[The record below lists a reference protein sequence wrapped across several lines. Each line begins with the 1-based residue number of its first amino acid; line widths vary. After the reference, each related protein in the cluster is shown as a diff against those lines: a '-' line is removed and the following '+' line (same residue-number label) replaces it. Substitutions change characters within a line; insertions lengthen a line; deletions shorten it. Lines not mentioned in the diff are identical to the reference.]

1 VAGEVTFQMTEA
13 DYVAANRDW
22 FLRTILKRKAI
33 IRHAVALGVAFTAGV
48 VLAGGDRDTFT
59 MGQLWYGLGLAGAAA
74 GGLLLLYVVT
84 YALIPRRA
92 GRLFRQQTGF
102 HRPLTF
108 SWSDDGMAQTSAH
121 GTGTYAWRDL
131 HRWTAGRDSIMP
143 YVTDQL
149 YFVIPRRVL
158 SDAQANDLVATL
170 EQSGLSQY

>member
-1 VAGEVTFQMTEA
+1 MAGEVTFQMTEA

-33 IRHAVALGVAFTAGV
+33 IRHAVALGVAFMAGA
-48 VLAGGDRDTFT
+48 VLAGGDRGTFA
-59 MGQLWYGLGLAGAAA
+59 MGQLWYGLALAGAAA
-74 GGLLLLYVVT
+74 GALLLLYVVT

-102 HRPLTF
+102 HRPLRF
-108 SWSDDGMAQTSAH
+108 SWSDDGMTQTSAH

-131 HRWTAGRDSIMP
+131 HRWTVGRDAIMP

-149 YFVIPRRVL
+149 YFVIPRRAL
-158 SDAQANDLVATL
+158 SESQVSDLVNTL
-170 EQSGLSQY
+170 ERSGLSQY